1 MQRNRRWFCLSTL
14 ALACAPAAT
23 WAQVGASWNGVWSGR
38 TADGR
43 AVRIVIFGGQVQS
56 FQIDEQSFPVEVSE
70 LEGDFVRFSPVSS
83 SSGVVSMERE
93 GLATAVWTMANPQGE
108 ALTAVLVKD
117 AVRPIDET
125 AANPAESS
133 R

>member
-1 MQRNRRWFCLSTL
+1 MQRNRRWFCLSML

-56 FQIDEQSFPVEVSE
+56 FQIDEQSFPVGVSE

-83 SSGVVSMERE
+83 SVIVSMERE
-93 GLATAVWTMANPQGE
+93 GLATAVWTMADLQGE
-108 ALTAVLVKD
+108 TLAAVLVKD

-125 AANPAESS
+125 AANPAKSS